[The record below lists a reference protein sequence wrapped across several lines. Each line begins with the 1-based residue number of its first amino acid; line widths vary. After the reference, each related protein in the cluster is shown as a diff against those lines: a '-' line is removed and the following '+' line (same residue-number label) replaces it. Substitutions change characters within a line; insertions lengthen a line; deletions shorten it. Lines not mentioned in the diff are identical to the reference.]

1 MPETIPAE
9 NLNLEI
15 IKSRSVKGITSLV
28 TRSVAIQLIS
38 ALGFLLLTIFLG
50 LNEVGVF
57 IAVTEVIGILGYFS
71 DIGLASA
78 LIQKKDQ
85 PTLSDLRT
93 TFTIQQS
100 LVSMLIFLSLGLS
113 PLVKSYFHL
122 TNEGINLLY
131 ALLAG
136 FFLAS
141 LKTIPS
147 VQLERTLKF
156 NKLAFVEVLETI
168 VFYTTAVVLAVL
180 GAGIKSYTVAVL
192 ARGIVGLITLYII
205 SPWQIGLGFSL
216 PAIKKLLKFGIPYQ
230 ANTFLAVLKDRITNL
245 LLFRIIGSEG
255 IAILGW
261 AQTWSQKPLRLI
273 MDNVTK
279 ITFPSLS
286 RLQGRPH
293 ELKKGLEKSI
303 FYTVSTT
310 FPILVIFSLV
320 ASQLVLIIPRYQK
333 WEPGLLPLYVFLFS
347 AAWASVST
355 PLTTAL
361 NAIGKIKLTF
371 YMMIMWTI
379 LTLGLT
385 PFLAFKYGYL
395 GAVLASFII
404 SFTSIVPVIVIR
416 RYIPFDL
423 KKTLIF
429 PTLTSLALFI
439 ILFMVTRITSGL
451 PAVFG
456 TLLLAGMVY
465 PPLMIIINGES
476 VKTDIKNFF
485 SRLNDHRV

>member
-78 LIQKKDQ
+78 LIQKKAQ

-141 LKTIPS
+141 LKAIPS

-230 ANTFLAVLKDRITNL
+230 TNTFLAVLKDRITNL

-261 AQTWSQKPLRLI
+261 AQT
-273 MDNVTK
+273 
-279 ITFPSLS
+279 
-286 RLQGRPH
+286 
-293 ELKKGLEKSI
+293 
-303 FYTVSTT
+303 
-310 FPILVIFSLV
+310 
-320 ASQLVLIIPRYQK
+320 
-333 WEPGLLPLYVFLFS
+333 
-347 AAWASVST
+347 
-355 PLTTAL
+355 
-361 NAIGKIKLTF
+361 
-371 YMMIMWTI
+371 
-379 LTLGLT
+379 
-385 PFLAFKYGYL
+385 
-395 GAVLASFII
+395 
-404 SFTSIVPVIVIR
+404 
-416 RYIPFDL
+416 
-423 KKTLIF
+423 
-429 PTLTSLALFI
+429 
-439 ILFMVTRITSGL
+439 
-451 PAVFG
+451 
-456 TLLLAGMVY
+456 
-465 PPLMIIINGES
+465 
-476 VKTDIKNFF
+476 
-485 SRLNDHRV
+485 